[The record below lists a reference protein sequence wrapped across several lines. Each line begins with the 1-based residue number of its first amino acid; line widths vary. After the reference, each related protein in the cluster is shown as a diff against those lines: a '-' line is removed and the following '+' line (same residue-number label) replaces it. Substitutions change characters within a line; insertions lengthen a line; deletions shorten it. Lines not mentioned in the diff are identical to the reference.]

1 VKKIELFKPIRGT
14 SVKFGQWITFVC
26 LMICLYIFW
35 QIRDIALL
43 TFAAIICGIV
53 LNRMVRFLQR
63 WTASRKIAVAV
74 SVGMMSLVVGIFTVI
89 IVPPF
94 SQQLRELIDLA
105 PQVTNQLQQWLQ
117 GLENIGPISLENFH
131 AVDSISNQLRNF
143 NWEMVVNRFFTL
155 FSNTLSLTLNL
166 LLVIVITIMML
177 LNPPPYRRLFV
188 KVFPASI
195 RRQVDHVLDECEEA
209 IAGWFIGILFNMG
222 VIALLSTVG
231 LWILGVPLALASG
244 LLAGLLAFIP
254 NMGPVLSVIPPAA
267 IALLDAP
274 WKAIAVVVLYIII
287 QQLES
292 NLLTPLVM
300 KKQVSLLPA
309 VTLLSQ
315 VVFAVF
321 FGFLGLLLALPLT
334 LTIQQWLDEF
344 WVRRFADEH

>member
-1 VKKIELFKPIRGT
+1 
-14 SVKFGQWITFVC
+14 VKFGQWISLIV
-26 LMICLYIFW
+26 LLICLYVFW
-35 QIRDIALL
+35 QIRNLALL
-43 TFAAIICGIV
+43 TFAAVIFGIV
-53 LNRMVRFLQR
+53 LNRMVRFLQQ
-63 WTASRKIAVAV
+63 WTASRTTAVAAA
-74 SVGMMSLVVGIFTVI
+74 VGVMFLTVGIFGAI

-94 SQQLRELIDLA
+94 IQQLRELIDLA
-105 PQVTNQLQQWLQ
+105 PQVTDQLQQWLQ
-117 GLENIGPISLENFH
+117 GLESIGPISLENFQ

-177 LNPPPYRRLFV
+177 LNPKPYRRLFV
-188 KVFPASI
+188 KAFPSSI
-195 RRQVDHVLDECEEA
+195 RRQVDHVLDDCEEA

-231 LWILGVPLALASG
+231 LWILGVPLALANG

-254 NMGPVLSVIPPAA
+254 NMGPVLSVIPPTA

-274 WKAIAVVVLYIII
+274 WKAIAVGVLYIII

-292 NLLTPLVM
+292 NVLTPLVM

-315 VVFAVF
+315 VVFAIF

-334 LTIQQWLDEF
+334 LTIQQWLNEF
-344 WVRRFADEH
+344 WVRGFADEH

>member
-1 VKKIELFKPIRGT
+1 M
-14 SVKFGQWITFVC
+14 KFGQWITLIV
-26 LMICLYIFW
+26 LLICLYIFW
-35 QIRDIALL
+35 QIRNITLL
-43 TFAAIICGIV
+43 TFAAVIFGIV
-53 LNRMVRFLQR
+53 LNRMVRFLRQ
-63 WTASRKIAVAV
+63 WTASRKTAVAV
-74 SVGMMSLVVGIFTVI
+74 TVGIMLLILGVFGAI

-94 SQQLRELIDLA
+94 SQQLRELIDLL
-105 PQVTNQLQQWLQ
+105 PQAADQLQQWLQ
-117 GLENIGPISLENFH
+117 GLESIGPFSLENFQ
-131 AVDSISNQLRNF
+131 AVNSISSQLSNF
-143 NWEMVVNRFFTL
+143 DWEMVANRFFTL

-177 LNPPPYRRLFV
+177 LNPQPYRRLFI
-188 KVFPASI
+188 KVFPSSI

-231 LWILGVPLALASG
+231 LWILGVPLALANG

-254 NMGPVLSVIPPAA
+254 NMGPVLSVIPPVA
-267 IALLDAP
+267 IAVLDAP

-315 VVFAVF
+315 VIFAIF

-334 LTIQQWLDEF
+334 LTIQQWLNEF
-344 WVRRFADEH
+344 WVRSFADEH